1 MARDILSAP
10 KGARR
15 RARAAAPPAFFAP
28 AFFAVEGF
36 VFLRGGRMG

>member
-15 RARAAAPPAFFAP
+15 RVRAAAPPAFV
-28 AFFAVEGF
+28 AVEGF
-36 VFLRGGRMG
+36 VFLRGGWMG